1 MNPWQDLPILE
12 YDTVKLIPLEKT
24 HEAALLEAASDGE
37 LWELWYTSVP
47 SATTI
52 STYIDNALQQK
63 ANGIEFPYVVLH
75 KPTGKIVG
83 TTRFYDMDFT
93 NRRVEIGYTWY
104 AKSVQR
110 TAVNSECKFLLLQYA
125 FEVMHCIAVQ
135 IVTNWHNHKSR
146 AAIARL
152 GAHQDGILRNHMI
165 NPDGSYRDTV
175 VFSIIESDWINV
187 KKSML
192 YQFKKYK

>member
-1 MNPWQDLPILE
+1 MNPWQQLPILE
-12 YDTVKLIPLEKT
+12 HDTVQLIPLEKT

-63 ANGIEFPYVVLH
+63 ATGIEFPYVVLH

-104 AKSVQR
+104 AQSVQR

-125 FEVMHCIAVQ
+125 FDIMQCIAVQ